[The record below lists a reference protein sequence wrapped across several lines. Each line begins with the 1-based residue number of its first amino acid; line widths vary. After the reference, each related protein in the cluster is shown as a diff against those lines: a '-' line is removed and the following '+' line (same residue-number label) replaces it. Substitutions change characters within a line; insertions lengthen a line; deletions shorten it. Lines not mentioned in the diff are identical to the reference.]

1 MKLTNATDITS
12 EIYKNVVNLFDNFW
26 DGTKIRNIGVR
37 LSNFTDHCDRQLSLF
52 ESYNEVDHKLQN
64 TLDNIKDKFGTNILI
79 PASLLKDNREDK
91 KL

>member
-1 MKLTNATDITS
+1 MRHI
-12 EIYKNVVNLFDNFW
+12 VNLFDNFW

-52 ESYNEVDHKLQN
+52 ESYNEVDHKLQK

-79 PASLLKDNREDK
+79 PASLLKDNSEDK